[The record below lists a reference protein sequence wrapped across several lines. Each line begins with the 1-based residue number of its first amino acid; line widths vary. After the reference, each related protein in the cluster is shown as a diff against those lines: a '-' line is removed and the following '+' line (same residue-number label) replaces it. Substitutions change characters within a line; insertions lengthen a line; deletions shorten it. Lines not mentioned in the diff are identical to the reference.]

1 MIRHEYLDC
10 SMYGS
15 YWIPCEVIG
24 EGEDGRITVRYFE
37 SPPGCEPGYT
47 EEDVPADR
55 VRAVNTDITDKY
67 LSEVAQAAAQKFK
80 DDLIILDQD
89 LLNDIAN
96 RLHKSL
102 QIHFGFPH

>member
-1 MIRHEYLDC
+1 MFRHEYLDC

-24 EGEDGRITVRYFE
+24 EGEDGKITIKYFE

-55 VRAVNTDITDKY
+55 VRVVNTDITDKY
-67 LSEVAQAAAQKFK
+67 LSEVAQLAAQKFK
-80 DDLIILDQD
+80 DDLIILDQEQ
-89 LLNDIAN
+89 LWDIAN
-96 RLHKSL
+96 AVYERLQL
-102 QIHFGFPH
+102 HFNYPK